1 MLSPDQRAV
10 AMELLRP
17 PAGYR
22 IDQIVLTSYSLDL
35 DVLLSLPL
43 AVLAHSDRGVDELL
57 EDRMLVIEALREAGE
72 RLHVFVD
79 EGGIAIPHANRELYT
94 LLETCVHPV
103 RAPGG
108 GAFHPKVWLVRFVD
122 EDQQPLI
129 RVAVTSRNLTFDR
142 SWDVALTSEAVPEA
156 RQIKE
161 SRPLAELV
169 RAVPGMAVR
178 GIGSE
183 VEDVVARLADEV
195 ERVSFPAADGFKGGV
210 NFEVMGLTGKAH
222 APWRPAQSG
231 STLLAMAPF
240 VNRTGLDALAA
251 ASTAERI
258 LISRPEELDDISE
271 EALAAWQ
278 QVLVLSEAALDEPDD
293 AGSRPADLHAKLI
306 ALEHNRQVTWHV
318 GSANLTAA
326 ALTGRN
332 IEVMATVTGPRGN
345 RGSGKGFGIH
355 RFQESGF
362 LNLCEPYRRTERP
375 DEDEALKAGKRM
387 LDQAQEALLQAELR
401 VQCQAEEDQW
411 RWSLEGQLE
420 VPAEVSASC
429 WPVSLTEDNARPL
442 ILPCQWTLP
451 IARLTAFVAFRLKV
465 DADVDDLRLVL
476 KLPVDGMPEG
486 RIAHVLRTLIDS
498 PEKFLKFLRALLG
511 GLDGM
516 VDWAEDQGAGAW
528 QGEWAA
534 GLGGETLLEDL
545 VRAAAREPER
555 LEPVR
560 RLIEDLR
567 ATPEGREIVPD
578 DLFAVWQV
586 VDDAVSGGGRSDNA

>member
-1 MLSPDQRAV
+1 
-10 AMELLRP
+10 MELLRP

-22 IDQIVLTSYSLDL
+22 INQIVLTSYSLDL

-57 EDRMLVIEALREAGE
+57 EDPMLVIEALREAGS

-79 EGGIAIPHANRELYT
+79 EGGIAVPHSNRALYT

-122 EDQQPLI
+122 DDQQPLI
-129 RVAVTSRNLTFDR
+129 RVAVSSRNLTFDR
-142 SWDVALTSEAVPEA
+142 SWDVALTSEAAPEA
-156 RQIKE
+156 RRAKE

-169 RAVPGMAVR
+169 RALPGMAVR
-178 GIGSE
+178 GIESDVAEMLTGLAEE
-183 VEDVVARLADEV
+183 VD
-195 ERVSFPAADGFKGGV
+195 RVSFSAPEKFSGAVK
-210 NFEVMGLTGKAH
+210 FEVMGPSGKVH
-222 APWRPAQSG
+222 APWKPAQSG

-240 VNRTGLDALAA
+240 ANRTGLDALAA
-251 ASTAERI
+251 SATGERI
-258 LISRPEELDDISE
+258 LISRPEELDEMAE
-271 EALAAWQ
+271 EALADWQ
-278 QVLVLSEAALDEPDD
+278 QVQVLSEAALDEPDD

-306 ALEHNRQVTWHV
+306 ALEHGRKVTWHV

-332 IEVMATVTGPRGN
+332 VEVMATVTGPRGN

-375 DEDEALKAGKRM
+375 PEDEALKAGKQ
-387 LDQAQEALLQAELR
+387 LLEQAEAALLRADLQ
-401 VQCQAEEDQW
+401 VQCRAEGDEW
-411 RWSLEGQLE
+411 RWSLAGQIE
-420 VPAEVSASC
+420 VPPGVNASC
-429 WPVSLTEDNARPL
+429 WPVSLSTDNARQL
-442 ILPCQWTLP
+442 VLPCQWTLP
-451 IARLTAFVAFRLKV
+451 ISRLTAFVAFRLKV

-516 VDWAEDQGAGAW
+516 ADWAADDGAGAW

-555 LEPVR
+555 LEPAR

-578 DLFAVWQV
+578 DLYELWQV
-586 VDDAVSGGGRSDNA
+586 IDDSVSREQHS

>member
-35 DVLLSLPL
+35 DVLLALPL

-57 EDRMLVIEALREAGE
+57 EDPMLVIEALREAGE

-79 EGGIAIPHANRELYT
+79 EGGIAVPHANRALYT

-108 GAFHPKVWLVRFVD
+108 GAFHAKVWLVRFVD
-122 EDQQPLI
+122 DDQQPLI
-129 RVAVTSRNLTFDR
+129 RVAVSSRNLTFDR
-142 SWDVALTSEAVPEA
+142 SWDVALTSEAVPET
-156 RQIKE
+156 RRVKE
-161 SRPLAELV
+161 SRPLADLV

-178 GIGSE
+178 GMESDVAE
-183 VEDVVARLADEV
+183 VLTRLADEV
-195 ERVSFPAADGFKGGV
+195 DHASFPAPDRYSGAVK
-210 NFEVMGLTGKAH
+210 FEVMGLTGKVQ

-231 STLLAMAPF
+231 SMLLAMAPF
-240 VNRTGLDALAA
+240 VSRTGLDALAA
-251 ASTAERI
+251 VGTGERI
-258 LISRPEELDDISE
+258 LISRPEELDETAE
-271 EALAAWQ
+271 EALVAWQ

-306 ALEHNRQVTWHV
+306 ALEHDRQVTWYV

-375 DEDEALKAGKRM
+375 AEDEALKAGKR
-387 LDQAQEALLQAELR
+387 LLEQAEASLLRAELR
-401 VQCQAEEDQW
+401 VRCRAEGDEW
-411 RWSLEGQLE
+411 RWSLEGQVE
-420 VPAEVSASC
+420 VPAAVDASC
-429 WPVSLTEDNARPL
+429 WPVSLTENNARPL
-442 ILPCQWTLP
+442 TMPCEWTLP
-451 IARLTAFVAFRLKV
+451 ISRLTAFVAFRLKV
-465 DADVDDLRLVL
+465 GPDVDDLCLVL
-476 KLPVDGMPEG
+476 KLPVDRMPEG
-486 RIAHVLRTLIDS
+486 RVAHVLRTLIDS

-511 GLDGM
+511 GLEGM
-516 VDWAEDQGAGAW
+516 ADWAEDQGGGAW

-545 VRAAAREPER
+545 VRAAARDPER

-560 RLIEDLR
+560 RLIKDLR

-578 DLFAVWQV
+578 DLYAVWQV
-586 VDDAVSGGGRSDNA
+586 VDGALDNKNMK

>member
-22 IDQIVLTSYSLDL
+22 IDEIVLMSYSLDL

-57 EDRMLVIEALREAGE
+57 EDPMLVIEALREAGE

-79 EGGIAIPHANRELYT
+79 EGGIAVPHANRALYT

-122 EDQQPLI
+122 VEQQPLI
-129 RVAVTSRNLTFDR
+129 RVAVSSRNLTFDR
-142 SWDVALTSEAVPEA
+142 SWDVALTSEAAPEG
-156 RQIKE
+156 RRMKE
-161 SRPLAELV
+161 SRSLAELV
-169 RAVPGMAVR
+169 RAVPGMVVR
-178 GIGSE
+178 GIKP
-183 VEDVVARLADEV
+183 DVADVLARLADEV
-195 ERVSFPAADGFKGGV
+195 ERVRFPAPAGFADAV
-210 NFEVMGLTGKAH
+210 SFEIMGLTGKVQ

-231 STLLAMAPF
+231 PALLAMAPF
-240 VNRTGLDALAA
+240 VSRTGLDALAA
-251 ASTAERI
+251 CGTDERI
-258 LISRPEELDDISE
+258 LISRPEELDEIAE

-293 AGSRPADLHAKLI
+293 AGSRPADLHVKLM
-306 ALEHNRQVTWHV
+306 AVEHGRQVTWHV

-332 IEVMATVTGPRGN
+332 VEVLASVTGPRGN
-345 RGSGKGFGIH
+345 RGSGKGFGIQ

-375 DEDEALKAGKRM
+375 PEDEALKAGKRA
-387 LDQAQEALLQAELR
+387 LEQAQDALLRSELR
-401 VQCQAEEDQW
+401 VKCRAQGDDW
-411 RWSLEGQLE
+411 RWSLEGQVD

-429 WPVSLTEDNARPL
+429 WPVTLTNDNARPL
-442 ILPCQWTLP
+442 DMPCQWALP
-451 IARLTAFVAFRLKV
+451 IARLTAFVAFRLTV

-516 VDWAEDQGAGAW
+516 ADWASDQGTGAW

-560 RLIEDLR
+560 RLIKDLR
-567 ATPEGREIVPD
+567 ATPEGRKIVPD
-578 DLFAVWQV
+578 DLYDLWRVI
-586 VDDAVSGGGRSDNA
+586 DDTLSAGPQS

>member
-17 PAGYR
+17 PAGHR

-35 DVLLSLPL
+35 DVLLALPL

-57 EDRMLVIEALREAGE
+57 EDPMMVIEALREAGS

-79 EGGIAIPHANRELYT
+79 EGGIAIPHTRRDLYT

-122 EDQQPLI
+122 DDQQPLI
-129 RVAVTSRNLTFDR
+129 RVAVSSRNLTFDR
-142 SWDVALTSEAVPEA
+142 SWDVALTSEAAPDSRPV
-156 RQIKE
+156 RE
-161 SRPLAELV
+161 SRALAELV
-169 RAVPGMAVR
+169 RAVSGMAVG
-178 GIGSE
+178 GIRS
-183 VEDVVARLADEV
+183 DVTDVLNRLSDEV
-195 ERVSFPAADGFKGGV
+195 DRVSFPAPDQFSGAVK
-210 NFEVMGLTGKAH
+210 FEVMGLAGKVQ
-222 APWRPAQSG
+222 APWRPDQSG

-240 VNRTGLDALAA
+240 ANRTGLDALAA
-251 ASTAERI
+251 AATDERI
-258 LISRPEELDDISE
+258 LISRPEELDEIAE
-271 EALAAWQ
+271 EALAAWH

-293 AGSRPADLHAKLI
+293 VGSRPADLHAKLI
-306 ALEHNRQVTWHV
+306 ALEHDREVTWHV

-332 IEVMATVTGPRGN
+332 VEVMATVTGPRGN

-375 DEDEALKAGKRM
+375 AEDEALKAGKRI
-387 LDQAQEALLQAELR
+387 LEQAQEALLRAELR
-401 VQCQAEEDQW
+401 VQCRAEEDEW
-411 RWSLEGQLE
+411 RWSLEGQVE

-429 WPVSLTEDNARPL
+429 WPVSLTEDNARQL
-442 ILPCQWTLP
+442 IMPCEWTLP
-451 IARLTAFVAFRLKV
+451 VSRLTAFVAFRLKV
-465 DADVDDLRLVL
+465 DADVNDVRLVL
-476 KLPVDGMPEG
+476 KLPVDGLPEG
-486 RIAHVLRTLIDS
+486 RVAHVLRTLIDS
-498 PEKFLKFLRALLG
+498 PEKFLRFLRALLG

-516 VDWAEDQGAGAW
+516 ADWAGDEGGGAW

-578 DLFAVWQV
+578 DLFAFWQV
-586 VDDAVSGGGRSDNA
+586 VDGAVSGRRGLDNS

>member
-1 MLSPDQRAV
+1 MLAPDQRAV

-17 PAGYR
+17 PAGFR

-35 DVLLSLPL
+35 DVLLALPL
-43 AVLAHSDRGVDELL
+43 AVLAHSDRGVEELL
-57 EDRMLVIEALREAGE
+57 EDPMLVIEALREAGE

-79 EGGIAIPHANRELYT
+79 EGGIAVPHANRALYT

-129 RVAVTSRNLTFDR
+129 RVAVSSRNLTFDR
-142 SWDVALTSEAVPEA
+142 SWDVALTSEAAPDSRRV
-156 RQIKE
+156 KE
-161 SRPLAELV
+161 SVALAKLV
-169 RAVPGMAVR
+169 RAVPGMVV
-178 GIGSE
+178 GG
-183 VEDVVARLADEV
+183 VESDVTDMLNRLADEV
-195 ERVSFPAADGFKGGV
+195 ERVRFPAPEKFSGAVQFQ
-210 NFEVMGLTGKAH
+210 VMGLSGKAH
-222 APWRPAQSG
+222 APWQPDQSG
-231 STLLAMAPF
+231 TTLFAMAPF
-240 VNRTGLDALAA
+240 ANRTGLDTLVAVA
-251 ASTAERI
+251 TGERI
-258 LISRPEELDDISE
+258 LISRPEELDEMAE

-306 ALEHNRQVTWHV
+306 ALEHGREVTWHV

-332 IEVMATVTGPRGN
+332 VEVMATVTGPRGN

-375 DEDEALKAGKRM
+375 PEDEALKVGKRI
-387 LDQAQEALLQAELR
+387 LEQAEKALLRANLR
-401 VQCQAEEDQW
+401 VQCQAVGDEW
-411 RWSLEGQLE
+411 RWSLEGQADL
-420 VPAEVSASC
+420 PAEVSISC
-429 WPVSLTEDNARPL
+429 WPVSLTEDNARQL
-442 ILPCQWTLP
+442 ILPCEWTLP

-465 DADVDDLRLVL
+465 DADVDDVRLVL

-511 GLDGM
+511 GLGGM
-516 VDWAEDQGAGAW
+516 ADWAGDEGDGAW

-560 RLIEDLR
+560 RLIDDLR

-578 DLFAVWQV
+578 DLYAVWLV
-586 VDDAVSGGGRSDNA
+586 IDGAASGGRPLDKA